1 MQGADMLRITQIA
14 IGCAV
19 LTVGGC
25 AANDER
31 AERVADNLDAELAQA
46 AASISEAENAGAYE
60 HGSAALNTAREK
72 LGAAEDAADDGEPE
86 LAARLAKEAELDATF
101 ASAIADNEEMQAVLT
116 ELERSLETLEQE
128 IARNAQAPNAGAPGA
143 QPPAGGVPF

>member
-31 AERVADNLDAELAQA
+31 AEVADNVDDQLEQA
-46 AASISEAENAGAYE
+46 AASITEAENAGAYE
-60 HGSAALNTAREK
+60 RGSAALNTAREK
-72 LGAAEDAADDGEPE
+72 LGAAEDAAEDGEPE
-86 LAARLAKEAELDATF
+86 LAARLAKEAQLDATL
-101 ASAIADNEEMQAVLT
+101 ASAIADNEEMQAALT